1 MRNRALTDMTNI
13 DKDHSKESSP
23 AAAPSQARKLTRQ
36 VLGEPNKNNFGLR
49 RGGNKQ
55 SLSLSRVSIKRQGLE
70 AVRETDGFILID
82 NRPTIHTPWLLNY
95 MT

>member
-1 MRNRALTDMTNI
+1 MTNI

-23 AAAPSQARKLTRQ
+23 VAAPSQVRKLTRQ
-36 VLGEPNKNNFGLR
+36 VLGKPNKNNFGLR

-70 AVRETDGFILID
+70 AVRETDG
-82 NRPTIHTPWLLNY
+82 
-95 MT
+95 